1 MLFSCSEKR
10 WEVEQVDIDFNERKT
25 TPEMLRQ
32 YAEMEREKAVLQ
44 QVNDSLFSL
53 EILSFSGEVK
63 VGTNG
68 SQEPSLLVSD
78 DVAVVETDISLGK
91 EKIIFRKR

>member
-1 MLFSCSEKR
+1 MLFSCSERR

-32 YAEMEREKAVLQ
+32 YAEMEREKAVLR

-63 VGTNG
+63 VGTN
-68 SQEPSLLVSD
+68 SSYMPSLFISY
-78 DVAVVETDISLGK
+78 DVAVVESEISLGK